1 MTTRKIETTK
11 PVTEPIPTVIPDHTP
26 FDPDTFFVFDKT
38 DKTTTEKIN
47 TEKVATEKVT
57 TEKTTEITIF
67 EPAVN
72 KSTTEQTPEP
82 EITTVVAATT
92 VGMWTVGET
101 TFENTPDPVD
111 ETSSESVIIVRDE
124 EQFQITF
131 ADFILFCYALHP

>member
-1 MTTRKIETTK
+1 MTTRKTETTEL
-11 PVTEPIPTVIPDHTP
+11 VTEPIPTLIPDHTP

-38 DKTTTEKIN
+38 DKTTTEKIY
-47 TEKVATEKVT
+47 TEKVATQKVT

-67 EPAVN
+67 ETTEN
-72 KSTTEQTPEP
+72 KSTTEPTPEP
-82 EITTVVAATT
+82 EIATVVAATT

-124 EQFQITF
+124 EQFQ
-131 ADFILFCYALHP
+131 